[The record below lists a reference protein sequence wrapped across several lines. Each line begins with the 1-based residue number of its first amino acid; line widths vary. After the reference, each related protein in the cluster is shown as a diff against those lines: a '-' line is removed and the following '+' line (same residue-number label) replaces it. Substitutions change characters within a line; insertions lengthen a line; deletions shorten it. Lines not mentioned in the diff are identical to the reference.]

1 MEIHKINNV
10 NIKPIELTEVF
21 AGSEDA
27 ELIHYLQKQMNEIS
41 KKDKTG
47 QSVFAVDDVDFIL
60 SIINSKRGDVVLYYN
75 GDELVGFF
83 ELTCPDNPEDLE
95 EEYNIS
101 KYLPE
106 IDILNTGVAE
116 SFVVLPKYRG
126 NGLQVKMFERMEELA
141 GERGI
146 TSLIGTVHPE
156 NDVSISNFKKAGY
169 NTVTK
174 FKVYYGE
181 RIFEYKSIKSKLYE
195 EVSEHVKSCN

>member
-10 NIKPIELTEVF
+10 NIKPIELIEVF
-21 AGSEDA
+21 ANPEDA
-27 ELIHYLQKQMNEIS
+27 ELIYNLQKQMNAIS
-41 KKDKTG
+41 KKDKNG
-47 QSVFAVDDVDFIL
+47 ESVFAVDDVDFIL
-60 SIINSKRGDVVLYYN
+60 SIINSKRGDIVLYYN
-75 GDELVGFF
+75 DDELVGFF
-83 ELTCPDNPEDLE
+83 ELTCPDNPNDLE

-106 IDILNTGVAE
+106 IDISNTGVAE

-141 GERGI
+141 SERGI

-169 NTVTK
+169 NTITK
-174 FKVYYGE
+174 FKVFYGE
-181 RIFEYKSIKSKLYE
+181 RIFEHKTVNPKLYE
-195 EVSEHVKSCN
+195 EVSEHVKIY